1 MKISN
6 VFTAIVS
13 TIIVSIAV
21 IMSGCAGEELRYSAI
36 NYGGVHYEIENNE
49 ATATGY
55 LVENGEVKKS
65 LSLPDKIVASNLSFK
80 VVAVADKAFVGGQW
94 ETVTLG
100 ANVRSVGEQA
110 FSGCDNLIGICFE
123 GSIPPSLPENA
134 FDPEVYD
141 NAKLVIYSGVDI
153 EGTTWSKFRDIVYL
167 ENQ

>member
-55 LVENGEVKKS
+55 LIENGEVKKS

-100 ANVRSVGEQA
+100 ANVRSVGNEA
-110 FSGCDNLIGICFE
+110 FSGCKNLIGICFE

-134 FDPEVYD
+134 FDPETYRLAILCIPVGC
-141 NAKLVIYSGVDI
+141 NIISSNWL
-153 EGTTWSKFRDIVYL
+153 KFRNIVEL
-167 ENQ
+167 